1 MSKPS
6 VVASMAP
13 VVTFVQIHVDTT
25 TVLPAEFD
33 DLRMSRPPAP
43 LSIVSAVAQALTSSG
58 ELTWAVVPVGR
69 DTSMPPELWSTVG
82 LVPPLMCAQYF
93 AAAAPRCPCG
103 PRGPRGPLGSE
114 LPLKSPGLIEW
125 FLMSA
130 EPTAPSLI
138 CFEPT
143 LFAGS
148 LIAAYDA
155 PPSARN
161 SASVAITL
169 A

>member
-58 ELTWAVVPVGR
+58 KLTWAVVPVGR

-93 AAAAPRCPCG
+93 TAAAPRAPCG
-103 PRGPRGPLGSE
+103 PRGQLGRP
-114 LPLKSPGLIEW
+114 PLKSPGLIEW